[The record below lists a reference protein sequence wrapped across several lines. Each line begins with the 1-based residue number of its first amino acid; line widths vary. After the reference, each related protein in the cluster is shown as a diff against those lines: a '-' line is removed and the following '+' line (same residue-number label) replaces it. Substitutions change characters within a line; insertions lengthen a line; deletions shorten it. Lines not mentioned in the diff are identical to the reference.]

1 MSATRGTEANLSSDK
16 LLRIIEY
23 MAANHLPMRLK
34 DIADNLGIS
43 QPTVVRYLRTLCDQ
57 GYVYHDDH
65 TGYYAMTWKICR
77 LSSSLQSNLVLRS
90 MAGSLL
96 ADFANQC
103 NTGALLAVE
112 RDGRLVYLDLVGAP
126 HGSVDT
132 MLRIGKDAPMHST
145 GSGKVL
151 LSAMPLSRVNE
162 LMKENGLA
170 RLTPKTITNLEA
182 LLDELET
189 VREQGYALDNE
200 ECEINH
206 RCVSVPLY
214 DYTGTVAAAIS
225 AFDSAERLTDE
236 YIQTTALPG
245 LRKLAT
251 EISFRMGY
259 SVRR

>member
-1 MSATRGTEANLSSDK
+1 MAKTKGAETNLSSDK

-34 DIADNLGIS
+34 DISDNLQIA

-65 TGYYAMTWKICR
+65 TGHYSMTWKICR
-77 LSSSLQSNLVLRS
+77 LGDALHSNLVLRS
-90 MAGSLL
+90 MAGTLI
-96 ADFANQC
+96 AEFANRY
-103 NTGALLAVE
+103 NVGILLSVE
-112 RDGRLVYLDLVGAP
+112 RNGALVYLDLVGAP

-151 LSAMPLSRVNE
+151 LSAMPAGRVQQI
-162 LMKENGLA
+162 LDASGQI
-170 RLTPKTITNLEA
+170 RLTPKTITNRE
-182 LLDELET
+182 LLLQELAQVQEL
-189 VREQGYALDNE
+189 GYAMDNE
-200 ECEINH
+200 ECELGH

-214 DYTGTVAAAIS
+214 DYSGAVVAAIS
-225 AFDSAERLTDE
+225 AFDSVDRLTDSYVQE
-236 YIQTTALPG
+236 TALPA
-245 LRKLAT
+245 LWQLAK

-259 SVRR
+259 SA